1 MKIPRLNF
9 PSLEQFLFD
18 PDGQNTPQRGETN
31 RNRERLRLFF
41 CGDTLKG
48 YKMKSI
54 KQEDQT
60 NEEIVK
66 RIQSATDPR
75 DDLEKLYKKNE
86 GLIWR
91 AVKSFRGQS
100 DFDDL
105 KQEAY
110 LIMHEAALK
119 YDPGVGANFA
129 TFLYTC
135 LCNGLPRT
143 VDAQGRHIPAQ
154 LKRQICKYNR
164 WF

>member
-1 MKIPRLNF
+1 
-9 PSLEQFLFD
+9 
-18 PDGQNTPQRGETN
+18 
-31 RNRERLRLFF
+31 
-41 CGDTLKG
+41 
-48 YKMKSI
+48 MKSN

-66 RIQSATDPR
+66 RIQNATDPR
-75 DDLEKLYKKNE
+75 DDLEKLYNKNE

-91 AVKSFRGQS
+91 AIKSFRGQS

-129 TFLYTC
+129 TEPVGVALEAWPPVLEYTSVSSTRM
-135 LCNGLPRT
+135 LT
-143 VDAQGRHIPAQ
+143 S
-154 LKRQICKYNR
+154 
-164 WF
+164 WFWASTWSTPP